1 MEQSNNTQLPAEVVK
16 QISAKAKEIANAL
29 PIKCDGDVIYKVG
42 YEEGHAAGATAWA
55 PWFVKHNVIES
66 ELVGVRAENVR
77 LQSEIKKANESNF
90 NLQESNDQ
98 WKVKYD
104 ELKKVLQEFVTRH
117 EGGLLPDRFVYE
129 KAIKILNDG
138 TTTNNAGQ
146 D

>member
-1 MEQSNNTQLPAEVVK
+1 MESKSEFPQEIVDMINNE
-16 QISAKAKEIANAL
+16 AKSYSEYASQVSPHIA
-29 PIKCDGDVIYKVG
+29 YTR
-42 YEEGHAAGATAWA
+42 GATAWA
-55 PWFVKHNVIES
+55 QWLVKYDAIES
-66 ELVGVRAENVR
+66 ELHGVRAENVR

-98 WKVKYD
+98 WKVKYE